1 MHIQTY
7 RSETV
12 TLLFW
17 GSPWLF
23 AITLALLGAWQ
34 FYLSNQEAR
43 GFERDLVILTAMS
56 QARKRMEKQRSVQT
70 VAPFPNTLPTVR
82 AVNHYLTG
90 WCCLISHVQGMAG
103 IKKEQAKVLENIP
116 TGNN

>member
-12 TLLFW
+12 TLLFEAPP
-17 GSPWLF
+17 GCLQSHWLYLVPDSF
-23 AITLALLGAWQ
+23 TWATKKQEDLG
-34 FYLSNQEAR
+34 
-43 GFERDLVILTAMS
+43 ILPAMS
-56 QARKRMEKQRSVQT
+56 QARKRMEKPHSVQT

-103 IKKEQAKVLENIP
+103 IKKEQPKVLENIP